1 MVARGA
7 TATPEEASTI
17 ATYLAAQFGSD
28 CAWSGEVGT
37 GSPTKTMRH

>member
-1 MVARGA
+1 VARGA

-28 CAWSGEVGT
+28 
-37 GSPTKTMRH
+37 